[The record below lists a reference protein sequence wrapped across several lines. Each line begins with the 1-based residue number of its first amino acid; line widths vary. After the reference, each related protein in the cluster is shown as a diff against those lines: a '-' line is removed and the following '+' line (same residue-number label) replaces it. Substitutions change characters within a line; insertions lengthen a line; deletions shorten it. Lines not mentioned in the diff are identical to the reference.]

1 MTILSNPAAPLSAP
15 QSTCQSISEN
25 DSPFEDIL
33 QLADELSASDI
44 HLSINCLP
52 TFRIS
57 GELAPQDLFTV
68 LTEENLLNMCSFIC
82 DERQHKHLMENH
94 SVDLAFTSKKGLRYR
109 INVYFELGTP
119 AFAIRW
125 LDGTFHSM
133 SALRL
138 PSQLNKLA
146 QLKDGLVLVTGA
158 TGSGKSTT
166 LASIIN
172 EINQHRACHILTI
185 EDPVE
190 FIHFNKKAMVHQREI
205 GRDVSSFADAIRS
218 AMREDPDVILLGEMR
233 DTETMTAALMAAET
247 GHLVFSTLHTNDA
260 IGVIDRLVGAFSGE
274 EQSGVRQQLSMVL
287 RAVVTQTLLRP
298 DNSPGRVP
306 VNEILMVNAA
316 VSNLIRNHK
325 PEQIYSVM
333 ESGRSLGNQT
343 YDFALAIRVKEK
355 LISREQGLRS
365 SRKPHAFN
373 ELVNQLLSS
382 VGSI

>member
-1 MTILSNPAAPLSAP
+1 MTTLSTNCETQTTTKKTPTLEA
-15 QSTCQSISEN
+15 
-25 DSPFEDIL
+25 IL
-33 QLADELSASDI
+33 QLANDLSASDV
-44 HLSINCLP
+44 HLSVNCFP

-57 GELAPQDLFTV
+57 GELAPQNSLLL
-68 LTEENLLNMCSFIC
+68 LTEEDLLDICLFIC
-82 DERQHKHLMENH
+82 DERQHQHLMAH
-94 SVDLAFTSKKGLRYR
+94 YSVDLAFTSQKGLRYR

-190 FIHFNKKAMVHQREI
+190 FIHFNKKAMIHQREI
-205 GRDVSSFADAIRS
+205 GRDVNSFSDAIRS

-233 DTETMTAALMAAET
+233 DTETMIAALMAAET

-260 IGVIDRLVGAFSGE
+260 VGVIDRLVGAFSGD

-306 VNEILMVNAA
+306 VNEILMVSTA
-316 VSNLIRNHK
+316 VANLIRNHK

-333 ESGRSLGNQT
+333 EAGRSLGNQT
-343 YDFALAIRVKEK
+343 YDFALALRVKEK

-365 SRKPHAFN
+365 ARKPHAFN

-382 VGSI
+382 AGNS

>member
-1 MTILSNPAAPLSAP
+1 MTIP
-15 QSTCQSISEN
+15 STDRPSTTVIEKRAN
-25 DSPFEDIL
+25 IDEIL
-33 QLADELSASDI
+33 YLADELRASDV

-52 TFRIS
+52 TFRVN
-57 GELAPQDLFTV
+57 GELAPQDSFSV
-68 LTEENLLNMCSFIC
+68 LTEDDLLAMCLFIC
-82 DERQHKHLMENH
+82 DERQHEHLMSNY
-94 SVDLAFTSKKGLRYR
+94 SVDLAFTSQKGLRYR

-138 PSQLNKLA
+138 PNQLNKLA
-146 QLKDGLVLVTGA
+146 QLKDGLVLVTGS

-166 LASIIN
+166 LASIID

-190 FIHFNKKAMVHQREI
+190 FIHFNKKSMVHQREI
-205 GRDVSSFADAIRS
+205 GRDVISFADAIRA

-233 DTETMTAALMAAET
+233 DTETMSAALMAAET

-260 IGVIDRLVGAFSGE
+260 IGVIDRLVGAFSGD
-274 EQSGVRQQLSMVL
+274 EQTGVRQQLSSVL

-298 DNSPGRVP
+298 DNSTGRVP

-316 VSNLIRNHK
+316 VANLIRNHK

-333 ESGRSLGNQT
+333 EAGRSLGNQT
-343 YDFALAIRVKEK
+343 YDFALALRVKEK
-355 LISREQGLRS
+355 LISREQALRS
-365 SRKPHAFN
+365 ARKPHALN
-373 ELVNQLLSS
+373 ELINQLINSPGNL
-382 VGSI
+382 

>member
-1 MTILSNPAAPLSAP
+1 MTIS
-15 QSTCQSISEN
+15 STAYEAQTTTTN
-25 DSPFEDIL
+25 SPSLEVIL
-33 QLADELSASDI
+33 QLANDLSASDV
-44 HLSINCLP
+44 HLSINCFP

-57 GELAPQDLFTV
+57 GELAPQNSLSI
-68 LTEENLLNMCSFIC
+68 LTEENLLAMCVFTC
-82 DERQHKHLMENH
+82 NERQHKDLMENH
-94 SVDLAFTSKKGLRYR
+94 SIDLAFTSQKGLRYR

-138 PSQLNKLA
+138 PSQLSKLA

-190 FIHFNKKAMVHQREI
+190 FIHFNKKAMIHQREI
-205 GRDVSSFADAIRS
+205 GHDVNSFSDAIRS

-233 DTETMTAALMAAET
+233 DTETMMAALMAAET

-260 IGVIDRLVGAFSGE
+260 VGVIDRLVGAFSGD

-298 DNSPGRVP
+298 DNSSGRVP
-306 VNEILMVNAA
+306 VNEILMVNTA
-316 VSNLIRNHK
+316 VANLIRNHK
-325 PEQIYSVM
+325 PEQIYSIM
-333 ESGRSLGNQT
+333 EAGRSLGNQT
-343 YDFALAIRVKEK
+343 YDFALAQRVKEK

-365 SRKPHAFN
+365 ARKPHAFN
-373 ELVNQLLSS
+373 ELVNQLLST
-382 VGSI
+382 VGNS

>member
-1 MTILSNPAAPLSAP
+1 MTISPTAFETQATTTIAPSL
-15 QSTCQSISEN
+15 EV
-25 DSPFEDIL
+25 IL
-33 QLADELSASDI
+33 QLANDLSASDV
-44 HLSINCLP
+44 HLSINCFP

-57 GELAPQDLFTV
+57 GELVPQNSLSL
-68 LTEENLLNMCSFIC
+68 LTEENLLAMCVFTC
-82 DERQHKHLMENH
+82 NERQHKHLMENH
-94 SVDLAFTSKKGLRYR
+94 SVDLAFTSQKNLRYR
-109 INVYFELGTP
+109 VNVYFELGTP

-138 PSQLNKLA
+138 PSQLSKLA

-190 FIHFNKKAMVHQREI
+190 FIHFNKKAMIHQREI
-205 GRDVSSFADAIRS
+205 GRDVNSFSDAIRS

-233 DTETMTAALMAAET
+233 DTETMMAALMAAET

-260 IGVIDRLVGAFSGE
+260 VGVIDRLVGAFSGD

-298 DNSPGRVP
+298 DNSSGRVP
-306 VNEILMVNAA
+306 VNEILMVNTA
-316 VSNLIRNHK
+316 VANLIRNHK
-325 PEQIYSVM
+325 PEQIYSIM
-333 ESGRSLGNQT
+333 EAGRSLGNQT
-343 YDFALAIRVKEK
+343 YDFALAQRVKEK

-365 SRKPHAFN
+365 ARKPHAFN
-373 ELVNQLLSS
+373 ELVNQLLST
-382 VGSI
+382 VGTI

>member
-1 MTILSNPAAPLSAP
+1 MTIP
-15 QSTCQSISEN
+15 STDRPSTTVIEKRAN
-25 DSPFEDIL
+25 IDEIL
-33 QLADELSASDI
+33 YLADELRASDV

-52 TFRIS
+52 TFRVN
-57 GELAPQDLFTV
+57 GELAPQDSFSV
-68 LTEENLLNMCSFIC
+68 LTEEDLLAMCLFIC
-82 DERQHKHLMENH
+82 DERQHEHLMSNY
-94 SVDLAFTSKKGLRYR
+94 SVDLAFTSQKGLRYR

-138 PSQLNKLA
+138 PNQLNKLA
-146 QLKDGLVLVTGA
+146 QLKDGLVLVTGS

-166 LASIIN
+166 LASIID

-190 FIHFNKKAMVHQREI
+190 FIHFNKKSMVHQREI
-205 GRDVSSFADAIRS
+205 GRDVISFADAIRA

-233 DTETMTAALMAAET
+233 DTETMSAALMAAET

-260 IGVIDRLVGAFSGE
+260 IGVIDRLVGAFSGD
-274 EQSGVRQQLSMVL
+274 EQTGVRQQLSSVL

-298 DNSPGRVP
+298 DNSTGRVP

-316 VSNLIRNHK
+316 VANLIRNHK

-333 ESGRSLGNQT
+333 EAGRSLGNQT
-343 YDFALAIRVKEK
+343 YDFALALRVKEK
-355 LISREQGLRS
+355 LISREQALRS
-365 SRKPHAFN
+365 ARKPHALN
-373 ELVNQLLSS
+373 ELVNQLINSPGNL
-382 VGSI
+382 